1 MNHFISNGN
10 YKAILQALQLDSTEV
25 LRRAKLPE
33 DTLTH
38 KTITMSEAG
47 YYRFLQ
53 AISDSLNSE
62 APLLQLASKEQIET
76 FSPPI
81 FASWCSKNGEAC
93 IERLAAYKKLIGPMS
108 WHIAKNNE
116 ELTVTME
123 TGDSELQL
131 PSILVQSDFS
141 FLIGMLRRATKTSI
155 HPVYLQVKDLPAS
168 HALSDI
174 AGIPIQKGSSNSI
187 TFRLADLRLPFICFN
202 PAMWSYFEP
211 EMNKRLAELTV
222 DDSMSARVRSAL
234 ASMLPSGNY
243 SVEDVAEKLGVSKRT
258 LQRKLNKEKTTFQKQ
273 LSSTRET
280 LAIHYLC
287 HTDMSNPDISFLLGY
302 AELNSFLRAFI
313 VWTGKSVSKY
323 RREKNNPQKIQ

>member
-211 EMNKRLAELTV
+211 EMNKLWPSSQWTIPCPPE
-222 DDSMSARVRSAL
+222 SAVPWLRCCPAAITASKTSLKSSAFPNERCSVNSIRRKRPFKSSS
-234 ASMLPSGNY
+234 AVPAKPSPF
-243 SVEDVAEKLGVSKRT
+243 
-258 LQRKLNKEKTTFQKQ
+258 TTY
-273 LSSTRET
+273 
-280 LAIHYLC
+280 AI
-287 HTDMSNPDISFLLGY
+287 PI
-302 AELNSFLRAFI
+302 
-313 VWTGKSVSKY
+313 
-323 RREKNNPQKIQ
+323 